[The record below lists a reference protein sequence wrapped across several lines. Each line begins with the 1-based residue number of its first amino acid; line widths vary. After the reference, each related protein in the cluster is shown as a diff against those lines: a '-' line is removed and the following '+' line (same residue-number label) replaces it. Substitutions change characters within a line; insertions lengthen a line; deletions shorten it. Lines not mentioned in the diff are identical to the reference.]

1 MKPPHDTCLAR
12 LLTLFFTRHLAAEF
26 DASPHTILS
35 YRDTFRLFLSHVAD
49 MTSRQVSQLAMDDL
63 HPEAILGFLESLEV
77 RRGNSVATRN
87 ARLAAIRS
95 FFLYVASQ
103 EPAAAQLAQKVLAIP
118 FKKAPGRILGYLTEG
133 ELRAI
138 LDGPDRTKPSG
149 RRDYLVLA
157 LLYDTATRVQELLD
171 LCPIDFR
178 LDRLPL
184 VRVTGKGR
192 KQRIVP
198 LLPTTAK
205 LVGDYLREHDRSPE
219 DSEPL
224 LRNYRGEKLSRSGVR
239 FLIDKYRHRATAK
252 VPTLRRDGISPHTF
266 RHTKAMHLLQAGVSP
281 VTIKDILGHAH
292 LKTLELYVQA
302 DLDMKR
308 SALESAV
315 SPIDVGF
322 PIHQVQPDLLQWL
335 ESL

>member
-1 MKPPHDTCLAR
+1 MNPSHNTCLAR
-12 LLTLFFTRHLAAEF
+12 LLTLFFTRHLAAEL

-35 YRDTFRLFLSHVAD
+35 YRDTFRLFLSYVAD
-49 MTSRQVSQLAMDDL
+49 ITSRQVSQLAMGDL
-63 HPEAILGFLESLEV
+63 HPEAILGFLESLEK

-87 ARLAAIRS
+87 TRLAAIHS
-95 FFLYVASQ
+95 FFSYVASQ
-103 EPAAAQLAQKVLAIP
+103 EPAAALLAQKVLAIP
-118 FKKAPGRILGYLTEG
+118 FKKAPGRILGYLTES

-138 LDGPDRTKPSG
+138 LDEPDRTKPSG

-157 LLYDTATRVQELLD
+157 LLYDTGARVQELLD
-171 LCPIDFR
+171 LCPADFR
-178 LDRLPL
+178 LDRLSL
-184 VRVTGKGR
+184 VRITGKGR

-205 LVGDYLREHDRSPE
+205 LVGNYLRECDRSPE
-219 DSEPL
+219 DPEPL

-239 FLIDKYRHRATAK
+239 FLIDKYRRRAAAK
-252 VPTLRRDGISPHTF
+252 MPTLRRDGISPHTF

-292 LKTLELYVQA
+292 LKTLDLYVQA

-315 SPIDVGF
+315 SPIDVGC
-322 PIHQVQPDLLQWL
+322 PIHQLQPDLLQWL